1 MTTRNADIRLE
12 LFDGER
18 WFPMEFPR
26 DEAITYEGTCAR
38 ARLHVEHGAARSV
51 RVQLWRNGEWV
62 TVKTITMTIV
72 ETTEPT
78 LRCTCGHQHDR
89 HAVGDVCLIKN
100 CPCLKFELR
109 DRRRPPSAVCA
120 CGHMRCLHVFG
131 EGMCNRRHC
140 SCLGFKVK
148 EV

>member
-1 MTTRNADIRLE
+1 MTTRNADIRLV
-12 LFDGER
+12 LFDDVH

-26 DEAITYEGTCAR
+26 GDALTFGEACSWAR
-38 ARLHVEHGAARSV
+38 QYVKHGAARSV

-100 CPCLKFELR
+100 CPCLKFEL
-109 DRRRPPSAVCA
+109 
-120 CGHMRCLHVFG
+120 
-131 EGMCNRRHC
+131 
-140 SCLGFKVK
+140 K